1 MLETQPELQ
10 VVAEACDGSQAIQ
23 KTVELSP
30 DLVLLDIGM
39 PVLDGL
45 RAANQIRRVVPQ
57 SRIVF

>member
-30 DLVLLDIGM
+30 DLELPIKSGESYLN
-39 PVLDGL
+39 PGL
-45 RAANQIRRVVPQ
+45 Y
-57 SRIVF
+57 F